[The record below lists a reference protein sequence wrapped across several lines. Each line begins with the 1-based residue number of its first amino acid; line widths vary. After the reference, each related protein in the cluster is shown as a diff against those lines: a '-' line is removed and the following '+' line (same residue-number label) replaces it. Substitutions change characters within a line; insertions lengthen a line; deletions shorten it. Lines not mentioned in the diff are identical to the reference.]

1 MNSGKKK
8 NHVRQLDRGTQR
20 LGQIE
25 DRIRGRMDRRQTE
38 SEEEWIEDRQNQR
51 KNG

>member
-1 MNSGKKK
+1 MDRRQTESEEEWKK
-8 NHVRQLDRGTQR
+8 T
-20 LGQIE
+20 